1 MGRRV
6 DNVCTHGG
14 RWLYGEGVDDAY
26 LHGGKLLCGEGPGR
40 QEYNLYLLPIVL
52 VYSEPEIKV
61 EQAQLHK
68 KTKMPSGKEMKV
80 QGHPGSLENYPLP
93 MHW

>member
-1 MGRRV
+1 MMPIYTEESCCVGRGQV
-6 DNVCTHGG
+6 G
-14 RWLYGEGVDDAY
+14 RSIIF
-26 LHGGKLLCGEGPGR
+26 
-40 QEYNLYLLPIVL
+40 YLLSIVL

>member
-1 MGRRV
+1 MMPFYTEESCCVGRGQV
-6 DNVCTHGG
+6 G
-14 RWLYGEGVDDAY
+14 RSIIF
-26 LHGGKLLCGEGPGR
+26 
-40 QEYNLYLLPIVL
+40 YLLSIVL